1 MGNVVT
7 ADEGGR
13 IVSNHNRKSR
23 AQRRLPV
30 EPILKYI
37 QPVNYRKYSGLF
49 VEGRTIRLHDADRFC
64 IKELGLHPFIVYGDI
79 WYAE

>member
-1 MGNVVT
+1 
-7 ADEGGR
+7 
-13 IVSNHNRKSR
+13 VSNYNRKSR

-37 QPVNYRKYSGLF
+37 PPVNYRKYSGLF
-49 VEGRTIRLHDADRFC
+49 KEGRTIRQYDADEFC